1 MSKLDDVMVNKELSN
16 VFKMLYNYMYK
27 STGDEDVVL
36 TLDGFERMFSSIVTG
51 DEIDKKSCFDEML
64 SAGLFKLHSKEEDET
79 VVYSLVK

>member
-1 MSKLDDVMVNKELSN
+1 MSTLDDVMVNRELSN
-16 VFKMLYNYMYK
+16 VSKMLYSYMYK

-51 DEIDKKSCFDEML
+51 DEIDKKACFDEML
-64 SAGLFKLHSKEEDET
+64 SAGLFKLHSKEEDEK

>member
-1 MSKLDDVMVNKELSN
+1 MSKLDDVMIDRELSN
-16 VFKMLYNYMYK
+16 VSKMLYSYMFK
-27 STGDEDVVL
+27 ATGDDEVII

-51 DEIDKKSCFDEML
+51 DEIDKRACFNEML

>member
-1 MSKLDDVMVNKELSN
+1 MSKLDEVMMNGELSN
-16 VFKMLYNYMYK
+16 VSKMLYSYMFK
-27 STGDEDVVL
+27 ATGDDEVVL

-51 DEIDKKSCFDEML
+51 EEIDKKACFDEML